1 MASQEVLVALESL
14 HLELN
19 KLQPAIRHI
28 EAAQKVISIV
38 QAIPQKHL
46 DLLEKI
52 MKTDSEFKNAL
63 KKAFEEEVKIISAET
78 KKLQETT
85 TKIQEEVK
93 AEQKALASLG
103 ETVRSFH
110 ERVEKINFPERLD
123 KLDANVAGIMAAV
136 QSVQSRLDGVE
147 RNLTDR
153 MKDMTDYLKES
164 VTGMYSSMEQAKTSI
179 KEGIEI
185 ASKRNRVLSYVT
197 WGVIVVVGVMIVGV
211 VQFKNIVKFLTEL
224 I

>member
-14 HLELN
+14 HVELD
-19 KLQPAIRHI
+19 KLKPAIKHI
-28 EAAQKVISIV
+28 ETAQEVVKIV
-38 QAIPQKHL
+38 QIIPQKHL

-52 MKTDSEFKNAL
+52 TKSDSEFKNVL
-63 KKAFEEEVKIISAET
+63 KKAFEEEIKIISAET
-78 KKLQETT
+78 KRLQETT

-147 RNLTDR
+147 RNITDR
-153 MKDMTDYLKES
+153 MKDMDSHLKEG
-164 VTGMYSSMEQAKTSI
+164 VTGLHASLEQAKTSI

-185 ASKRNRVLSYVT
+185 ASKRNRVLSYFT
-197 WGVIVVVGVMIVGV
+197 WGVIVLTGALIFVA
-211 VQFKNIVKFLTEL
+211 VQYKFIEILVKRL
-224 I
+224 

>member
-14 HLELN
+14 HVELN

-52 MKTDSEFKNAL
+52 IKTDSEFKNVL

-85 TKIQEEVK
+85 TKIQEELK

-103 ETVRSFH
+103 EAVRSFH

-153 MKDMTDYLKES
+153 MKDMTGYLKES
-164 VTGMYSSMEQAKTSI
+164 VTGLYSSIEQTKTSI
-179 KEGIEI
+179 KEGIEL
-185 ASKRNRVLSYVT
+185 ASKRNRLRTYVT
-197 WGVIVVVGVMIVGV
+197 WGLIVIVGMATIIA
-211 VQFKNIVKFLTEL
+211 VQFKYFESL
-224 I
+224 IK